1 MRNFLSA
8 KLHATNSEVGVR
20 YNSDIACKL
29 LYHLILEPLYSRLEL
44 KQHWIM
50 NKKGARDTTICCIL
64 VFEVQKLKQYTV
76 QGEYEG

>member
-1 MRNFLSA
+1 
-8 KLHATNSEVGVR
+8 
-20 YNSDIACKL
+20 
-29 LYHLILEPLYSRLEL
+29 
-44 KQHWIM
+44 M